1 VLKVSP
7 VCYWIQSKL
16 LILFCLPN
24 GGSTWLEY
32 KGSTSSKLCCKAR
45 YGTLCCN
52 SSVLFIVVCWIHR
65 GEQRYVWKLAK
76 SSVVCNILGSF
87 ELTRWYLALCLVPA
101 RTDVVY
107 TTCWPSHV
115 HTTLPPGIAFRK
127 VCFTGV
133 FCLIVGSAINMK
145 VVLESNL
152 KPAIH
157 SKDSNQ
163 GTEPNFYVSYGCIDQ
178 DVAILPRR

>member
-1 VLKVSP
+1 MEGVHDWNTQG
-7 VCYWIQSKL
+7 C
-16 LILFCLPN
+16 
-24 GGSTWLEY
+24 
-32 KGSTSSKLCCKAR
+32 TSSKLCCKAR

-65 GEQRYVWKLAK
+65 GEQRYVWKLVK
-76 SSVVCNILGSF
+76 SSVVCNIVGSF
-87 ELTRWYLALCLVPA
+87 ELTRWYLVLCLVPA

-115 HTTLPPGIAFRK
+115 HTTLPPGIALRE

-133 FCLIVGSAINMK
+133 FCMK

-163 GTEPNFYVSYGCIDQ
+163 GTEPNFYVNYGCIAQ
-178 DVAILPRR
+178 DVAISPWR